1 MRRKSR
7 RQKDERMSNWTNVVI
22 VVHVLVALA
31 IIGLVLLQ
39 HGKGADMGSGF
50 GGGASSS
57 LFGATGSANFLS
69 RATAVLATLFFLLSL
84 ALAYLATNR
93 PRESGSVVDRV
104 QQQPA
109 PAAKKDDKKDVP
121 AAVPAPAPDAAGQ
134 KPPAAPESKDRTVPQ

>member
-1 MRRKSR
+1 MGF
-7 RQKDERMSNWTNVVI
+7 WTNLII
-22 VVHVLVALA
+22 VVHVVVALG

-84 ALAYLATNR
+84 ILAYIATNA
-93 PRESGSVVDRV
+93 PRESGSVVNRI
-104 QQQPA
+104 QQQKPAAEKKDAAPVAPGTTPDAGSQKAA
-109 PAAKKDDKKDVP
+109 PAEGAKDKN
-121 AAVPAPAPDAAGQ
+121 
-134 KPPAAPESKDRTVPQ
+134 VPQ

>member
-1 MRRKSR
+1 
-7 RQKDERMSNWTNVVI
+7 MSTWTTVVI
-22 VVHVLVALA
+22 VVHVLVALS

-69 RATAVLATLFFLLSL
+69 RATAVLATLFFALSL
-84 ALAYLATNR
+84 LLAYLATNR

-104 QQQPA
+104 PQQSA
-109 PAAKKDDKKDVP
+109 PAAKKDETKKDEKKEVP
-121 AAVPAPAPDAAGQ
+121 SAAPAQVPAPAGAPDAASQ
-134 KPPAAPESKDRTVPQ
+134 KPAASSESSKDRTVPQ